1 MTPPTTPLPPSRRR
15 GHFAVPR
22 FGIRLQLLLT
32 LTVLLILPWLSYE
45 YLREVDLFLKSGQER
60 ALRVTAKAVA
70 TALYERPDV
79 FRADSRISLPQAQR
93 EADAADF
100 PDAPLDAPSDLTDPP
115 LRLPMQPLVVTPS
128 LLSPA
133 SSSATLLPDNLQQ
146 QLENALAP
154 LVSANVRL
162 WVIDRDLRVLAR
174 LGSLHRMIDERPP
187 QPFAWNDPWPWLRA
201 RLIEPVYARL
211 IEQPT
216 EDFVD
221 EPGTQ
226 ALASAREVEGALSG
240 IPMLGQRPTTD
251 RAATI
256 TVATTPIWTGNRVTG
271 AVIVEETTN
280 GILAARNQAFERL
293 FSLLLAAV
301 LLIAAVLIAYASRL
315 SARIRRLRNE
325 TEHAVDA
332 RGRVRTIAASARAG
346 DEIGDLS
353 RSFSDVLG
361 RLEEAAVYREQIA
374 SRLSHELRT
383 PIAVVRSS
391 LENLHEP
398 LSDDERHTYL
408 ERAQGGLTRLSHILA
423 RMTEASRLD
432 QSIVDAER
440 AQVDLCALLK
450 SSIEGYTLAY
460 SDRRF
465 SLRVPETPC
474 RRFVAPDLIVQMLDK
489 LVANAHEFATP
500 DTVIDISLQSTGK
513 SAVLRVV
520 NEGALPPEGDNASLF
535 EPMVSVRQG
544 KRSDTPHL
552 GLGLY
557 VVRLIA
563 EFHGG
568 TARLSPRDDALGALV
583 TVTLNSAPGQM
594 SEGRSQMSEDRDQMP
609 PASLRETK

>member
-1 MTPPTTPLPPSRRR
+1 MMSPEISSFSRY
-15 GHFAVPR
+15 GWR

-32 LTVLLILPWLSYE
+32 LTVLLVLPWLGYE
-45 YLREVDLFLKSGQER
+45 YLREVDRFLKSGQER

-70 TALYERPDV
+70 TALYERPNV
-79 FRADSRISLPQAQR
+79 FRADNLISLSQAQR

-100 PDAPLDAPSDLTDPP
+100 PDASQGLPDTPP
-115 LRLPMQPLVVTPS
+115 RLPMQPLVVTPP
-128 LLSPA
+128 LLSPSLSPA
-133 SSSATLLPDNLQQ
+133 PSSSTPLPDTLQQ
-146 QLENALAP
+146 QLESALAP
-154 LVSANVRL
+154 LVPVNVRL
-162 WVIDRDLRVLAR
+162 WVIDHDLRVLAR

-187 QPFAWNDPWPWLRA
+187 QPFSWNDPWAWLRA
-201 RLIEPVYARL
+201 RLIEPIYARL

-221 EPGTQ
+221 EPGAQT
-226 ALASAREVEGALSG
+226 LTSAYEVEGALSG

-256 TVATTPIWTGNRVTG
+256 AVATTPIWTGDRVAG

-332 RGRVRTIAASARAG
+332 RGRVRTIAASAGAG

-398 LSDDERHTYL
+398 LSGDERFTYL

-440 AQVDLCALLK
+440 AD
-450 SSIEGYTLAY
+450 
-460 SDRRF
+460 
-465 SLRVPETPC
+465 
-474 RRFVAPDLIVQMLDK
+474 M
-489 LVANAHEFATP
+489 
-500 DTVIDISLQSTGK
+500 
-513 SAVLRVV
+513 
-520 NEGALPPEGDNASLF
+520 
-535 EPMVSVRQG
+535 
-544 KRSDTPHL
+544 
-552 GLGLY
+552 
-557 VVRLIA
+557 
-563 EFHGG
+563 
-568 TARLSPRDDALGALV
+568 
-583 TVTLNSAPGQM
+583 
-594 SEGRSQMSEDRDQMP
+594 
-609 PASLRETK
+609 

>member
-1 MTPPTTPLPPSRRR
+1 MMPSATSSPSSRY
-15 GHFAVPR
+15 GGR

-32 LTVLLILPWLSYE
+32 LTVLLVLPWLGYE
-45 YLREVDLFLKSGQER
+45 YLREVDHFLKSGQER

-70 TALYERPDV
+70 TALYERPNV
-79 FRADSRISLPQAQR
+79 FRADKLISLPQAQR
-93 EADAADF
+93 EADAVDF
-100 PDAPLDAPSDLTDPP
+100 SDVPLGLPDTPP
-115 LRLPMQPLVVTPS
+115 RLPMQPLVVTSS
-128 LLSPA
+128 LLSPPLSPA
-133 SSSATLLPDNLQQ
+133 PSSSTPLPNTLQQ
-146 QLENALAP
+146 QLESALAP
-154 LVSANVRL
+154 LVPANVRL
-162 WVIDRDLRVLAR
+162 WVIDRDLHVLAR

-187 QPFAWNDPWPWLRA
+187 QPFAWYDPWPWLRA
-201 RLIEPVYARL
+201 RLIEPIYARL

-226 ALASAREVEGALSG
+226 TLASAREVEGALSG

-256 TVATTPIWTGNRVTG
+256 TVATTPIWTGDRVAG

-332 RGRVRTIAASARAG
+332 RGRVRTIAASAGAS

-398 LSDDERHTYL
+398 LSDDERRTYL

-432 QSIVDAER
+432 QSIIDAER
-440 AQVDLCALLK
+440 ADMDLCALLK
-450 SSIEGYTLAY
+450 SSVEGYALAY
-460 SDRRF
+460 PDRRF
-465 SLRVPETPC
+465 SLRVPELSC

-557 VVRLIA
+557 IVRLIA

-568 TARLSPRDDALGALV
+568 AARLSPRDDALGAVV
-583 TVTLNSAPGQM
+583 TVTLNNAPSQV
-594 SEGRSQMSEDRDQMP
+594 SEVRNQESKIG
-609 PASLRETK
+609 

>member
-1 MTPPTTPLPPSRRR
+1 MKTPATLSPSPRRR
-15 GHFAVPR
+15 RFGIRR
-22 FGIRLQLLLT
+22 FGIRLQLLLA
-32 LTVLLILPWLSYE
+32 LAVLLVLPWLGYE

-60 ALRVTAKAVA
+60 TLRVTAKAVA

-79 FRADSRISLPQAQR
+79 FRADSAVSLPQAQR

-100 PDAPLDAPSDLTDPP
+100 PNAPSPEEAPP
-115 LRLPMQPLVVTPS
+115 DTPPRLPTQPLVVAPLS
-128 LLSPA
+128 LSP
-133 SSSATLLPDNLQQ
+133 TPTTPLPANLQQ
-146 QLENALAP
+146 QLETALTP
-154 LVSANVRL
+154 LVPNNVRL
-162 WVIDRDLRVLAR
+162 WVVDRDLRVLAR
-174 LGSLHRMIDERPP
+174 LGSLHRLIDERPP
-187 QPFAWNDPWPWLRA
+187 QPFSWSDPWPWLRA
-201 RLIEPVYARL
+201 LLVEPIYTRLID
-211 IEQPT
+211 QPT

-251 RAATI
+251 RAATV
-256 TVATTPIWTGNRVTG
+256 TVATTPIWSGDRVAG

-325 TEHAVDA
+325 IEHAVDA
-332 RGRVRTIAASARAG
+332 RGRAHAIAASADAG

-391 LENLHEP
+391 LENLREP
-398 LSDDERHTYL
+398 LSDDERRTYL

-423 RMTEASRLD
+423 RMSEASRLD

-440 AQVDLCALLK
+440 AEVDLCALLK
-450 SSIEGYTLAY
+450 SSVEGYTLAY
-460 SDRRF
+460 PDRRF
-465 SLRVPETPC
+465 SLRVPDEPC

-489 LVANAHEFATP
+489 LVANAHEFAVP
-500 DTVIDISLQSTGK
+500 DTAVDINLQTSGK
-513 SAVLRVV
+513 SVVLRVV
-520 NEGALPPEGDNASLF
+520 NEGPLPPEGDNAALF
-535 EPMVSVRQG
+535 EPMVSVRPG

-557 VVRLIA
+557 IVRLIA

-568 TARLSPRDDALGALV
+568 NARLSPRDDALGAVV
-583 TVTLNSAPGQM
+583 TVTLNSAPNEV
-594 SEGRSQMSEDRDQMP
+594 S
-609 PASLRETK
+609 T

>member
-1 MTPPTTPLPPSRRR
+1 MNASTPSSRR
-15 GHFAVPR
+15 GWR
-22 FGIRLQLLLT
+22 FGIRLQLLLA
-32 LTVLLILPWLSYE
+32 LTVLLILPWFGYE

-79 FRADSRISLPQAQR
+79 LRTDNFLSLPQAQR
-93 EADAADF
+93 EADTADF
-100 PDAPLDAPSDLTDPP
+100 SEAPPGAPDSPP
-115 LRLPMQPLVVTPS
+115 RLPTQPLVVTPLS
-128 LLSPA
+128 LPHPSTSLSG
-133 SSSATLLPDNLQQ
+133 NLQQ
-146 QLENALAP
+146 QLENALTP
-154 LVSANVRL
+154 LVPANVRL
-162 WVIDRDLRVLAR
+162 WVVDRDLHVLAR

-187 QPFAWNDPWPWLRA
+187 QPFAWSDPWPWLRA
-201 RLIEPVYARL
+201 HLIEPIYASL
-211 IEQPT
+211 IDLPT

-221 EPGTQ
+221 EPEAQT
-226 ALASAREVEGALSG
+226 LASAREVESALSG

-251 RAATI
+251 RAATV
-256 TVATTPIWTGNRVTG
+256 TVATTPIWTGDRVAG

-301 LLIAAVLIAYASRL
+301 LLIAVVLIVYASRL
-315 SARIRRLRNE
+315 STRIRRLRNE
-325 TEHAVDA
+325 IEHAVDA
-332 RGRVRTIAASARAG
+332 RGRVRTIAASAKAG

-361 RLEEAAVYREQIA
+361 RLEEAAIYREQIA

-398 LSDDERHTYL
+398 LSEDERCTYL

-432 QSIVDAER
+432 QSIIDAER
-440 AQVDLCALLK
+440 AEVDLCALLK
-450 SSIEGYTLAY
+450 SSVEGYALAY
-460 SDRRF
+460 PDRRF
-465 SLRVPETPC
+465 SLRVPDAPC

-489 LVANAHEFATP
+489 LIANAHEFATL
-500 DTVIDISLQSTGK
+500 DTPIDISLQSTGK
-513 SAVLRVV
+513 SMVLRVI
-520 NEGALPPEGDNASLF
+520 NEGPLPPEGDNAALF

-557 VVRLIA
+557 IVRLIA

-568 TARLSPRDDALGALV
+568 TARLSPRDDALGAV
-583 TVTLNSAPGQM
+583 ATITLDHAPSQASELNPSLHGESRDEDGFTGGQ
-594 SEGRSQMSEDRDQMP
+594 
-609 PASLRETK
+609 KK

>member
-1 MTPPTTPLPPSRRR
+1 MNAPAASSPRH
-15 GHFAVPR
+15 GWR

-32 LTVLLILPWLSYE
+32 LTVLLILPWLGYE
-45 YLREVDLFLKSGQER
+45 HLREVDRFLKNGQER
-60 ALRVTAKAVA
+60 TLRVTAQAVA

-79 FRADSRISLPQAQR
+79 FRADALVSLPQAQR
-93 EADAADF
+93 EADAVDF
-100 PDAPLDAPSDLTDPP
+100 PDAPDAPDVLP
-115 LRLPMQPLVVTPS
+115 RLPMQPLVVMPLSLSSTPS
-128 LLSPA
+128 SPA
-133 SSSATLLPDNLQQ
+133 PLPDNVQQ
-146 QLENALAP
+146 QLENALTP
-154 LVSANVRL
+154 LVPASVRL

-174 LGSLHRMIDERPP
+174 LGSLHRLIDERPS
-187 QPFAWNDPWPWLRA
+187 QPFSWRDPWPWLRA
-201 RLIEPVYARL
+201 HLIEPIYSRL

-216 EDFVD
+216 EDFTD
-221 EPGTQ
+221 EPGAQT
-226 ALASAREVEGALSG
+226 LVSAREVEGALSG

-251 RAATI
+251 RAAMI
-256 TVATTPIWTGNRVTG
+256 TVATTPIWTGDRVAG

-280 GILAARNQAFERL
+280 GILSIRNQAFERL
-293 FSLLLAAV
+293 FSLLFAAV

-325 TEHAVDA
+325 IEHAVDA
-332 RGRVRTIAASARAG
+332 RGRVRAIAASAKAG

-391 LENLHEP
+391 LENLRET
-398 LSDDERHTYL
+398 LSDDERRTYL
-408 ERAQGGLTRLSHILA
+408 ERAQGGLARLSHILA

-432 QSIVDAER
+432 QSIIDAER
-440 AQVDLCALLK
+440 ADVDLCALLK
-450 SSIEGYTLAY
+450 SSIEGYSLAY
-460 SDRRF
+460 SGRRF
-465 SLRVPETPC
+465 SLRVSDEPC

-489 LVANAHEFATP
+489 LVANAHEFAAP

-513 SAVLRVV
+513 GAVLRVI
-520 NEGALPPEGDNASLF
+520 NEGPLPPEGDNAALF

-568 TARLSPRDDALGALV
+568 TARLSPRDDALGAVV
-583 TVTLNSAPGQM
+583 TVTLNSAP
-594 SEGRSQMSEDRDQMP
+594 SLLISDR
-609 PASLRETK
+609 T

>member
-1 MTPPTTPLPPSRRR
+1 MSRSATPSSS
-15 GHFAVPR
+15 ACR
-22 FGIRLQLLLT
+22 FGIRLQLLLA
-32 LTVLLILPWLSYE
+32 LAVLLILPWLGYE
-45 YLREVDLFLKSGQER
+45 YLHEVDRFLKSGQER
-60 ALRVTAKAVA
+60 TLRVTAKAVA

-79 FRADSRISLPQAQR
+79 FRADNLVSLPQAQR
-93 EADAADF
+93 DADASDF
-100 PDAPLDAPSDLTDPP
+100 PEVPDMPP
-115 LRLPMQPLVVTPS
+115 KLPTQPLVVTPLS
-128 LLSPA
+128 LSPA
-133 SSSATLLPDNLQQ
+133 SPPSPSAPLPDALQR

-154 LVSANVRL
+154 LVPANVRL
-162 WVIDRDLRVLAR
+162 WVIDRDLHVLAR
-174 LGSLHRMIDERPP
+174 LGSLHRLIDERPP
-187 QPFAWNDPWPWLRA
+187 QPFAWSDPWPWLHA
-201 RLIEPVYARL
+201 HLVKPIYMRLV
-211 IEQPT
+211 EQPT
-216 EDFVD
+216 EDFMD

-256 TVATTPIWTGNRVTG
+256 TVATTPIWTGDHVAG

-325 TEHAVDA
+325 IEHAVDA
-332 RGRVRTIAASARAG
+332 RGRVRAIAASARTG

-353 RSFSDVLG
+353 RSFSEVLG

-391 LENLHEP
+391 LENLREP
-398 LSDDERHTYL
+398 LSDDERCTYL
-408 ERAQGGLTRLSHILA
+408 ERAQGGLARLSHILA

-440 AQVDLCALLK
+440 AEVDLGALLK
-450 SSIEGYTLAY
+450 SSVEGYTLAY
-460 SDRRF
+460 PGRPF
-465 SLRVPETPC
+465 SLRVPEEPC
-474 RRFVAPDLIVQMLDK
+474 RRFVAPDLVVQMLDK
-489 LVANAHEFATP
+489 LIANAHEFAAP
-500 DTVIDISLQSTGK
+500 GTVIDISLQAAGK
-513 SAVLRVV
+513 GAVLRVV
-520 NEGALPPEGDNASLF
+520 NEGPLPPEGDNASLF
-535 EPMVSVRQG
+535 EPMVSARPG

-557 VVRLIA
+557 IVRLIA
-563 EFHGG
+563 EFHNGS
-568 TARLSPRDDALGALV
+568 ARLAPRDDALGAV
-583 TVTLNSAPGQM
+583 ATVALNSAP
-594 SEGRSQMSEDRDQMP
+594 P
-609 PASLRETK
+609 LPTVAIAP